1 MGFSAV
7 PSPMKMRMK
16 SAIGLPTADAA
27 GVATTA
33 LVAAPISGSAGSPL
47 LVAASGVTAAA
58 VLPNSR
64 RLNASAVHISGAAAG
79 VPPLVPLCSHDN
91 RPPPKPDTDE
101 LHDAGWAAVIA
112 GATAAGASL
121 TTEAPAA
128 GAPTTSTTEAAGT
141 AAPGAGDVPNGA
153 GADGVPGIRSE
164 PVRPPTGSPPV
175 AEAAARWRWREVFPE
190 SVGPP
195 ESTGPTL
202 AADSSTPP
210 GSRPPDPSRP
220 SAESAPAEP
229 DAGRPAPGTRPRTGR
244 DGPPDPDEAAIE
256 GRLAEED
263 RGVEDRGVEDADDEP
278 EASEPAEPVD
288 PPEPVVSANATGTD
302 ATAEPTPNATANAPT
317 RPTHRA

>member
-16 SAIGLPTADAA
+16 SAIGLPTADADAA
-27 GVATTA
+27 GETPAA
-33 LVAAPISGSAGSPL
+33 PAAAPISGSAGSPL
-47 LVAASGVTAAA
+47 LVAAAGVTEAA
-58 VLPNSR
+58 VVLNSR

-79 VPPLVPLCSHDN
+79 ASPSLPAPNHDN
-91 RPPPKPDTDE
+91 RPAPRPDTDE
-101 LHDAGWAAVIA
+101 VVDAGWAAVITGA
-112 GATAAGASL
+112 CAAEGATTA
-121 TTEAPAA
+121 
-128 GAPTTSTTEAAGT
+128 STTG
-141 AAPGAGDVPNGA
+141 GAVADA
-153 GADGVPGIRSE
+153 GADGVPGTRSE

-175 AEAAARWRWREVFPE
+175 AGTAGAPAAGLRWREVFPE

-195 ESTGPTL
+195 ESAGPTL
-202 AADSSTPP
+202 AGGSSAPP

-220 SAESAPAEP
+220 SAESAPTEP
-229 DAGRPAPGTRPRTGR
+229 AAGTPAPRTRPRTGP
-244 DGPPDPDEAAIE
+244 DGPPNPDEAVAE
-256 GRLAEED
+256 GLPVED

>member
-7 PSPMKMRMK
+7 PSPTKMRMK

-101 LHDAGWAAVIA
+101 LLDAGWAAVIA

-128 GAPTTSTTEAAGT
+128 EAATTSTTDAAGT
-141 AAPGAGDVPNGA
+141 AAPGAGDMPNGA
-153 GADGVPGIRSE
+153 GADGVPGTRSE
-164 PVRPPTGSPPV
+164 PVRPPTGSPP
-175 AEAAARWRWREVFPE
+175 AAGTAGAAAAGSRWRAVFPE

-195 ESTGPTL
+195 ESAGPTL
-202 AADSSTPP
+202 AADSSAPP

-220 SAESAPAEP
+220 SAESAPTEP
-229 DAGRPAPGTRPRTGR
+229 DAGKPAPGTRPRTGPDR
-244 DGPPDPDEAAIE
+244 PPDPGEAAVD
-256 GRLAEED
+256 GRLA
-263 RGVEDRGVEDADDEP
+263 EDRGVEDADDEP
-278 EASEPAEPVD
+278 EASEPAEPAD
-288 PPEPVVSANATGTD
+288 PVVSASATGTG
-302 ATAEPTPNATANAPT
+302 ATAEPTPNATASAPT
-317 RPTHRA
+317 RPM

>member
-16 SAIGLPTADAA
+16 SAIGLPTADADAA
-27 GVATTA
+27 GETTA
-33 LVAAPISGSAGSPL
+33 ALAAAPISGSAGSPL
-47 LVAASGVTAAA
+47 LLAAAGVTAAA

-91 RPPPKPDTDE
+91 RPPPRPDTDE
-101 LHDAGWAAVIA
+101 VVDAGWAAVITGACAAEGATTASTTGAAVADA
-112 GATAAGASL
+112 GAG
-121 TTEAPAA
+121 
-128 GAPTTSTTEAAGT
+128 
-141 AAPGAGDVPNGA
+141 
-153 GADGVPGIRSE
+153 GVPGTRSE

-220 SAESAPAEP
+220 SAESAPTEP
-229 DAGRPAPGTRPRTGR
+229 DAGKPAPGTRPRTGPDR
-244 DGPPDPDEAAIE
+244 PPDPGEAAVD
-256 GRLAEED
+256 GRLA
-263 RGVEDRGVEDADDEP
+263 EDRGVEDADDEP
-278 EASEPAEPVD
+278 EASEPAEPAD
-288 PPEPVVSANATGTD
+288 PVVSASATGTG
-302 ATAEPTPNATANAPT
+302 ATAEPTPNATASAPT
-317 RPTHRA
+317 RPM

>member
-27 GVATTA
+27 GVATAA
-33 LVAAPISGSAGSPL
+33 LAAAPISGSAGSPL
-47 LVAASGVTAAA
+47 LVAAAGVTEAA
-58 VLPNSR
+58 VVLNYR

-79 VPPLVPLCSHDN
+79 VPPLVPLCSHDS
-91 RPPPKPDTDE
+91 RPPPRPDTDE
-101 LHDAGWAAVIA
+101 VVDAGWAAVITGA
-112 GATAAGASL
+112 CAAEGATTA
-121 TTEAPAA
+121 
-128 GAPTTSTTEAAGT
+128 STTG
-141 AAPGAGDVPNGA
+141 GAVADA
-153 GADGVPGIRSE
+153 GADGVPGTRSE

-175 AEAAARWRWREVFPE
+175 AGTAGAPAAGLRWREVFPE

-195 ESTGPTL
+195 ESAGPTL
-202 AADSSTPP
+202 AADASAPP

-220 SAESAPAEP
+220 SAESAPTEP
-229 DAGRPAPGTRPRTGR
+229 AAGTPAPRTRPRTGP
-244 DGPPDPDEAAIE
+244 DGPPNPDEAVVE
-256 GRLAEED
+256 GRLVED

-288 PPEPVVSANATGTD
+288 PAEPVVSANATGD
-302 ATAEPTPNATANAPT
+302 ALIAEPTPNATANAPT

>member
-1 MGFSAV
+1 LGFSAV

-16 SAIGLPTADAA
+16 SAIGLPTADADAA
-27 GVATTA
+27 GETPAA
-33 LVAAPISGSAGSPL
+33 PAAAPISGSAGSPL
-47 LVAASGVTAAA
+47 LVAAAGVTEAA
-58 VLPNSR
+58 VVLNSR

-91 RPPPKPDTDE
+91 RPPPRPDTDE
-101 LHDAGWAAVIA
+101 VVDAGWAAVITGA
-112 GATAAGASL
+112 CAAEGATTA
-121 TTEAPAA
+121 
-128 GAPTTSTTEAAGT
+128 STTG
-141 AAPGAGDVPNGA
+141 GAVADA
-153 GADGVPGIRSE
+153 GADGVPGTRSE

-175 AEAAARWRWREVFPE
+175 AGTAGAPAAGLRWREVFPE

-195 ESTGPTL
+195 ESAGPTL
-202 AADSSTPP
+202 AGGSSAPP

-220 SAESAPAEP
+220 SAESAPTEP
-229 DAGRPAPGTRPRTGR
+229 AAGTPAPRTRPRTGP
-244 DGPPDPDEAAIE
+244 DGPPNPDEAVAE
-256 GRLAEED
+256 GLPVED

>member
-7 PSPMKMRMK
+7 PSPTKMRMK

-101 LHDAGWAAVIA
+101 LLDAGWAAVIA

-141 AAPGAGDVPNGA
+141 AAPGAGDMPNGA
-153 GADGVPGIRSE
+153 GADGVPGTRSE

-220 SAESAPAEP
+220 SAESAPTEP
-229 DAGRPAPGTRPRTGR
+229 DAGKPAPGTRPRTGPDR
-244 DGPPDPDEAAIE
+244 PPDPGEAAVD
-256 GRLAEED
+256 GRLA
-263 RGVEDRGVEDADDEP
+263 EDRGVEDADDEP
-278 EASEPAEPVD
+278 EASEPAEPAD
-288 PPEPVVSANATGTD
+288 PVVSASATGTG
-302 ATAEPTPNATANAPT
+302 ATAEPTPNATASAPT
-317 RPTHRA
+317 RPM